1 MKLKEELED
10 SALLVNNMSFITNHL
25 ATQVAL
31 QTTTMMLHQS
41 HRRQEEENE
50 RRRKQR
56 EEEEEKRKK
65 EEEEKKYVPKH
76 AKKEDLEKEQVS
88 F

>member
-50 RRRKQR
+50 RRRKQQQ
-56 EEEEEKRKK
+56 EEAKRK
-65 EEEEKKYVPKH
+65 EEEEYVPKH

-88 F
+88 M

>member
-50 RRRKQR
+50 RRRKQQQ
-56 EEEEEKRKK
+56 EEEEAKKKK
-65 EEEEKKYVPKH
+65 EEEYVPKH

>member
-1 MKLKEELED
+1 MD
-10 SALLVNNMSFITNHL
+10 SAQLVNSMSFITNHL

-50 RRRKQR
+50 RRRKQQQ
-56 EEEEEKRKK
+56 EEEERKK
-65 EEEEKKYVPKH
+65 QEEKEYVPKH

-88 F
+88 M

>member
-1 MKLKEELED
+1 MKLKGELED
-10 SALLVNNMSFITNHL
+10 SALLVNSMSFITNHL

-31 QTTTMMLHQS
+31 QTTTMMLHQN

-50 RRRKQR
+50 RRKKQQQ
-56 EEEEEKRKK
+56 EEEEAKKKK
-65 EEEEKKYVPKH
+65 EEEYVPKH

>member
-1 MKLKEELED
+1 MKQKEELED
-10 SALLVNNMSFITNHL
+10 SVQQELNMSFITNHL

-31 QTTTMMLHQS
+31 QTTTMMLHNS

-50 RRRKQR
+50 RHRKQQQ
-56 EEEEEKRKK
+56 EEEEQKKKK
-65 EEEEKKYVPKH
+65 EEIYIPKH

>member
-1 MKLKEELED
+1 MKLKGELED

-50 RRRKQR
+50 RRRKQQQ
-56 EEEEEKRKK
+56 EEEEAKKKK
-65 EEEEKKYVPKH
+65 EEKYVPKH

>member
-50 RRRKQR
+50 RRRKQQQ
-56 EEEEEKRKK
+56 EEAKKKK
-65 EEEEKKYVPKH
+65 EEEEYVPKH

-88 F
+88 M

>member
-1 MKLKEELED
+1 MVKAVL
-10 SALLVNNMSFITNHL
+10 ALLVTNMSFITNHL

-50 RRRKQR
+50 RRRKQQQ
-56 EEEEEKRKK
+56 EEKEKRGK
-65 EEEEKKYVPKH
+65 EEKYIPKH
-76 AKKEDLEKEQVS
+76 AKKEEREICS
-88 F
+88 I